1 VFGREKADSSSC
13 KLAIR
18 LKFAGSDMAFMR
30 FEELRVFKAAEVF
43 ADEIWA
49 IVNEWETFA
58 KLTVGKQLVRSADS
72 IGANIA
78 EGTGRGTAKDNQR
91 FVRMARGSLNESKYW
106 LRRAFR
112 RNLIEAESM
121 EKFNKM
127 VEEIGPSL
135 NAYLK
140 SLDRHSPSLGKTVS

>member
-1 VFGREKADSSSC
+1 
-13 KLAIR
+13 
-18 LKFAGSDMAFMR
+18 MAFLR
-30 FEELRVFKAAEVF
+30 FEDLRVFKAVEVF
-43 ADEIWA
+43 ADEIWDV
-49 IVNEWETFA
+49 VNTWETFA

-140 SLDRHSPSLGKTVS
+140 SLDRHSPSLEKTVS